1 MIFML
6 SYEEHIRHLKVVFER
21 FRQYNIKVNPKKC
34 KWFQKSI
41 KILGHIVSENGIQ
54 MDPEKIK
61 VIVERKSP
69 TNLKQLQQFL
79 GLCGYYRK
87 FINNFAKIASP
98 LYNLLKKN
106 KVWDWNVECHQ
117 AFEFLKQELVS
128 FPILRQPNLIR
139 PFIVYTDA
147 SGVAIGAILAQK
159 DACEKEYVCNYASR
173 MIKESEKHYG
183 ISEKECLAV
192 VWAIKYFIRNIFIR
206 K

>member
-54 MDPEKIK
+54 MDPEKI
-61 VIVERKSP
+61 IVERKSP

-98 LYNLLKKN
+98 LYNL
-106 KVWDWNVECHQ
+106 
-117 AFEFLKQELVS
+117 
-128 FPILRQPNLIR
+128 
-139 PFIVYTDA
+139 
-147 SGVAIGAILAQK
+147 
-159 DACEKEYVCNYASR
+159 
-173 MIKESEKHYG
+173 
-183 ISEKECLAV
+183 
-192 VWAIKYFIRNIFIR
+192 
-206 K
+206 